1 MKLEVIILSAGQG
14 KRMKSAIPKV
24 LHHLAGCSLLGHVIN
39 QVKDIP
45 VHKLHIVVGH
55 GGDQVRQAFDNHK
68 IHWVTQDQ
76 QLGTGHAVMQAI
88 PKIDLDSLVLI
99 LYGDVPLTSAA
110 TLMKL
115 INIVRQDTIAM
126 LTVRLDDPTGYG
138 RIIRNEDKQ
147 VCAIVEEKDAT
158 SDQKLI
164 AEVNTGIMLV
174 PAKHLKRWLPQLSA
188 ENAQSEYYLTDIIA
202 MAAKDN
208 IQIKTVTSTIPQEVQ
223 GINSRTQLAILE
235 RWYQRQ
241 QAIKLMDN
249 GATLADPARLDVRG
263 VVKCGQDVFIDI
275 NVIFEGEVYIGNGVQ
290 IGPNVLIR
298 NSTIAD
304 GVCIEA
310 NCVIDAVIIDE
321 NSQIGPF
328 ARLRP
333 GTKLSK
339 NTKIGNFVETK
350 NATIGAGSKVNH
362 LSYIGDAVLGKDVNI
377 GAGTITCNYD
387 GANKFLTEID
397 DQVFVG
403 SNTALI
409 APIKIGAN
417 ATIGAGSTIS
427 KAVAVD
433 SLVVVRG
440 KLRNVDGWKRPSKK

>member
-14 KRMKSAIPKV
+14 KRMKSAMPKV
-24 LHHLAGCSLLGHVIN
+24 LHHLAGCPLLGHVIN

-45 VHKLHIVVGH
+45 VNKLHIVVGH
-55 GGDQVRQAFDNHK
+55 GGDQVRQAFDSNK
-68 IHWVTQDQ
+68 INWVTQEQ
-76 QLGTGHAVMQAI
+76 QFGTGHAVMQAV
-88 PKIDLDSLVLI
+88 PNIDVDALVLI
-99 LYGDVPLTSAA
+99 LYGDVPLTSTA
-110 TLMKL
+110 TLMQL
-115 INIVRQDTIAM
+115 INLAQQDTLAL
-126 LTVRLDDPTGYG
+126 LTVKLDNPTGYG
-138 RIIRNEDKQ
+138 RIIRNEDQQ

-158 SDQKLI
+158 PKQKLI
-164 AEVNTGIMLV
+164 NEVNTGIMMV
-174 PAKHLKRWLPQLSA
+174 PANHLQRWLPQLSA
-188 ENAQSEYYLTDIIA
+188 ENAQNEYYLTDIIA

-223 GINSRTQLAILE
+223 GINSRHQLATLE
-235 RWYQRQ
+235 RWYQQQ

-249 GATLADPARLDVRG
+249 GATLADPARLDIRG
-263 VVKCGQDVFIDI
+263 LVKCGQDVLIDI
-275 NVIFEGEVYIGNGVQ
+275 NVIFEGEVYIGNGVT

-310 NCVIDAVIIDE
+310 NCIIDTASVAE
-321 NSQIGPF
+321 NSKIGPF

-397 DQVFVG
+397 DKVFVG

-409 APIKIGAN
+409 APIKVGVN

-427 KAVAVD
+427 KEVEAD
-433 SLVVVRG
+433 SLVVERG
-440 KLRNVDGWKRPSKK
+440 KLRNVAGWKRPSKK